1 MNELDVVRIRLLVWG
16 EERKRIKRI
25 EASLTAP
32 EREPAADPVARGAE
46 TLPVVDAPRSTTNV
60 AASSLGDLTDV
71 DPRHPSTFSD
81 PGRET
86 FSERSDRLASSGWS
100 WFTDK
105 LSVLTPLKRID
116 EREYER
122 RLVELLEA
130 KSTEREQVREE
141 IRQLEDVKKR
151 LDQRQ
156 REAEE
161 LAEQ

>member
-32 EREPAADPVARGAE
+32 EREPAADPAARGAE
-46 TLPVVDAPRSTTNV
+46 TLPVVGAPRSTTNV

-71 DPRHPSTFSD
+71 DPRHPSTFY

-105 LSVLTPLKRID
+105 LSVLAPLKRID

-161 LAEQ
+161 LAGR